1 MAGPNGNTRDRLDL
15 LERELQQVR
24 RQLNQQPCREA
35 SAGSPRQVRLVKTVA
50 ISGSYPTEPA
60 DTFGIVFCD
69 TTFTQTA
76 GNNGH
81 TNTDRQSTFAAYAH
95 SMSGKYYPVGSLA
108 FVERQNHKWVF
119 IEALNT
125 QMIPFELTADLV
137 YGVAPAAD
145 NAKIL
150 EWNGTTWLVGSTAI
164 RVFDWGNSGGTYG
177 NWVGRAP
184 AGAVKGYQGI
194 CIKASSGRYEII
206 WMEEQARFIKF
217 KLSSQLK
224 YNAASVGASQ
234 VENWD
239 GRTPPVGS
247 VTVYNTETDLAG
259 TYQFWGPSDAVGYAV
274 FDDKLGRYRIIW
286 LETQAK
292 YIEFTLASATAGT
305 AAFSAGTAT
314 GATVNNWW
322 DGKKFWGG
330 TTRDIQD
337 PQGLFVR
344 ALQGGKGIA
353 RWNEAYDGG
362 NGGYEAIECQSKA
375 GWIDF
380 TLTTGFSSLIST
392 GATVN
397 DYGGS
402 QQDVQNPGSAVSVH
416 DDQSLFVGKT
426 TGDKGR
432 AIYDAV
438 EDKYR
443 IVTMKSGTSDP
454 AHGCRRVTGTTIT
467 GGAGA
472 TDLTFTDVDGLV
484 GMTNKTT
491 TPNGLQAD
499 KDGYY
504 LFGFNAS
511 VVMTS
516 PSGTADGGGV
526 VATLFKNGAALS
538 HDPLSTVRVFS
549 IGGTGI
555 SVSMAITHIEYM
567 SAGDYVSVSMYS
579 VTSDVLVTAGLTAVF
594 LSP

>member
-1 MAGPNGNTRDRLDL
+1 MENPARTRDRLDII
-15 LERELQQVR
+15 ERQMQQVR
-24 RQLNQQPCREA
+24 HEMFAARSREPNVW
-35 SAGSPRQVRLVKTVA
+35 PRTQVRLVKTVS

-95 SMSGKYYPVGSLA
+95 SMSGKYYPVGTLA

-119 IEALNT
+119 IEAITT

-137 YGVAPAAD
+137 YGVAPSAD

-150 EWNGTTWLVGSTAI
+150 EWDGATWTVGSTAI

-217 KLSSQLK
+217 KLTSQLK

-247 VTVYNTETDLAG
+247 VTVYNTETDAAG
-259 TYQFWGPSDAVGYAV
+259 VYQFYGPSNAVGYAV

-292 YIEFTLASATAGT
+292 KIEFTLASATAGT
-305 AAFSAGTAT
+305 AAFSAGTSVSP
-314 GATVNNWW
+314 ATVNNYW
-322 DGKKFWGG
+322 DGKNPGS
-330 TTRDIQD
+330 TVTLQD

-353 RWNEAYDGG
+353 IWNEQYDSG
-362 NGGYEAIECQSKA
+362 NGAYEVIECQSKA
-375 GWIDF
+375 GWIKF
-380 TLTTGFSSLIST
+380 TITSSDLATTDASKSGQ
-392 GATVN
+392 TV
-397 DYGGS
+397 DSYGGS
-402 QQDVQNPGSAVSVH
+402 QQDVQNPGTTVTIYNMAASSNY
-416 DDQSLFVGKT
+416 LFEGVVGH
-426 TGDKGR
+426 KGM
-432 AIYDAV
+432 ALYNAAD
-438 EDKYR
+438 DKYN
-443 IVTMKSGTSDP
+443 IVQMECP
-454 AHGCRRVTGTTIT
+454 
-467 GGAGA
+467 
-472 TDLTFTDVDGLV
+472 
-484 GMTNKTT
+484 
-491 TPNGLQAD
+491 
-499 KDGYY
+499 
-504 LFGFNAS
+504 
-511 VVMTS
+511 
-516 PSGTADGGGV
+516 
-526 VATLFKNGAALS
+526 
-538 HDPLSTVRVFS
+538 
-549 IGGTGI
+549 
-555 SVSMAITHIEYM
+555 
-567 SAGDYVSVSMYS
+567 
-579 VTSDVLVTAGLTAVF
+579 
-594 LSP
+594 